1 MVGTVVWGSGGDPHP
16 SPSVEV
22 YVDLPHVP
30 DGARC
35 AACHTSAVNEAH
47 CRIIPLAE
55 MDMLIFTPQKVYL
68 PLMIQG
74 GSRWIPKETWVEE
87 LNSH

>member
-1 MVGTVVWGSGGDPHP
+1 MLTCPMCLMELGVR
-16 SPSVEV
+16 
-22 YVDLPHVP
+22 HVIF
-30 DGARC
+30 
-35 AACHTSAVNEAH
+35 TSAVNEAH